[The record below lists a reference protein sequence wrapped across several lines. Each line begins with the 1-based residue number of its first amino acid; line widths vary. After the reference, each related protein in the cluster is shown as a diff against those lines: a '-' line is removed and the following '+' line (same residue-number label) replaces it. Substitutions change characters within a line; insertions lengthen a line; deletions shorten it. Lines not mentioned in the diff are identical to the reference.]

1 MVKLVVSN
9 VTKTLNSQTHWR
21 ARWKPYIH
29 IPWHHTWL
37 GVFNAYNLPV
47 KSLVVFLRGWER
59 NEKNLYKLQLVRP
72 TKWGMPQ
79 SWTPALGSSFGSGA
93 LIWGNASLLGPL
105 TLHLSQWRNAPAAA
119 RLGLLVLLDPFWF
132 ESSFTNCIIEYW
144 ITRVKLASTHC
155 GRIWP

>member
-1 MVKLVVSN
+1 M
-9 VTKTLNSQTHWR
+9 SQRPWIL
-21 ARWKPYIH
+21 KPIGEPGENH
-29 IPWHHTWL
+29 IYTSPGTTPDL
-37 GVFNAYNLPV
+37 GFLMPTTCQS
-47 KSLVVFLRGWER
+47 SLLLCSLRGGGER